1 MSPPAGVE
9 VVVGEDLEAVSR
21 AAADA
26 FARAANAAV
35 ARRGRFTVALP
46 GGSTPRRLLQLLA
59 TTHRDAVPW
68 AFCHVFFGDERCVP
82 PWDPASNYRLAD
94 EELLTRVPIPPD
106 HVHRIRGE
114 LDPEPAAAH
123 YDAELRAAFAGGR
136 DAPPTEFETF
146 DLAVLGVGAD
156 GHTASLFP
164 GSPALAERARWA
176 VATEAPPGVEPRDR
190 VTVTLPVLDGAREV
204 HFLAAGAEK
213 HAVVSAI
220 LEADAAAARR
230 LPYPA
235 AWVRGSEH
243 TIWFVDRAARGEEEA

>member
-1 MSPPAGVE
+1 MTPPAGFE
-9 VVVGEDLEAVSR
+9 VVVGEDPEAVSR

-26 FARAANAAV
+26 FARVADEAV

-46 GGSTPRRLLQLLA
+46 GGSTPRRLFQLLA

-82 PWDPASNYRLAD
+82 PWDPASNYHLAE
-94 EELLTRVPIPPD
+94 EELLTRVPIAPEQ
-106 HVHRIRGE
+106 VHRIRGE
-114 LDPEPAAAH
+114 LDPEAAAAD
-123 YDAELRAAFAGGR
+123 YDAELRAFFAGGLEA
-136 DAPPTEFETF
+136 APEEAATF
-146 DLAVLGVGAD
+146 DLALLGVGTD

-190 VTVTLPVLDGAREV
+190 VTVTLPVLNAAHEA
-204 HFLAAGAEK
+204 HFLAVGADK
-213 HAVVSAI
+213 AAVVSAI
-220 LEADAAAARR
+220 LDAEPAAARR

-235 AWVRGSEH
+235 AWVRGTEH
-243 TIWFVDRAARGEEEA
+243 TLWLVDRAARGVEG